1 MNILCLFW
9 FIPCIN
15 FVNNICFF
23 ILSERVRKEKARK
36 KNVKYSKYFISRW
49 IMVLHLIRICKRV
62 VLWKPNK
69 IVTER
74 VKIKKKTRLL
84 IWIRR
89 YTKFFFYIFF
99 MFVLVHI
106 QTYACCLVNGCR
118 RIAMLGPKSNN
129 LFAAA
134 VICLDAIY
142 KSVMSLLRSGREKYV
157 CWSVSAPLD

>member
-1 MNILCLFW
+1 M
-9 FIPCIN
+9 
-15 FVNNICFF
+15 F
-23 ILSERVRKEKARK
+23 ILIYSLHKLRQQYLFFHFVGKSKKRKSKKE

-99 MFVLVHI
+99 MFILVHI
-106 QTYACCLVNGCR
+106 RTYACRLVNGCR
-118 RIAMLGPKSNN
+118 RIAMLEPKSNN

-142 KSVMSLLRSGREKYV
+142 KSVMSLLRPGREKYV